1 VEVKYNART
10 RQQFESWGSQVKK
23 IAFWEV
29 GGSNL
34 GRIQVK
40 QQHMERGEVTTLFRK
55 KENVVEER
63 NIIYLPKLMEESENP
78 NLFIKARV

>member
-1 VEVKYNART
+1 MEVKYNART
-10 RQQFESWGSQVKK
+10 HQQFESWGSQVKK

-40 QQHMERGEVTTLFRK
+40 QQHMERGEVTTLLK
-55 KENVVEER
+55 KEKKEQHCGGNKHSSQGYYGR
-63 NIIYLPKLMEESENP
+63 NAFVQYFK
-78 NLFIKARV
+78 